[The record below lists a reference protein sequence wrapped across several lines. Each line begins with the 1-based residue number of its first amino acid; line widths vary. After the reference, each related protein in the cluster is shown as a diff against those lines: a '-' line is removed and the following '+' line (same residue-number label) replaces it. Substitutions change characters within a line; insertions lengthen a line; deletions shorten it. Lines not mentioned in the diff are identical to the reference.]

1 MEVFRTIVL
10 LSDQNACIHQR
21 ENDLTHVLRAVES
34 PMFEDRS
41 SQEAES
47 FDGEGPNALCQLRTR
62 NVARL
67 FHTADHVM
75 QGRQNEQVC
84 LPLEAR
90 IPLLQA
96 IEDLVGELNVGHG
109 RKLASTPP

>member
-1 MEVFRTIVL
+1 
-10 LSDQNACIHQR
+10 
-21 ENDLTHVLRAVES
+21 
-34 PMFEDRS
+34 
-41 SQEAES
+41 
-47 FDGEGPNALCQLRTR
+47 
-62 NVARL
+62 
-67 FHTADHVM
+67 M